1 MKNKSTYLRRIL
13 MTFIVTCAFFQ
24 IATAQDV
31 KLNATASSVTIY
43 GTSNVHDWDMKAE
56 MMSGT
61 ANFAREADEITNI
74 DKLQFVVAAEGL
86 KSGKG
91 GMDNNTYKALKTDK
105 HKNITYLL
113 SSCTSIKKLS
123 ANTYEI
129 KTLGNLTIA
138 GVTKQIPLTFNAKVD
153 GSKVTLTGETKLT
166 MTTYGVDPPKA
177 LMGTIK
183 TGDALTIKF
192 KATYN

>member
-1 MKNKSTYLRRIL
+1 M
-13 MTFIVTCAFFQ
+13 MFIATSAFLQ
-24 IATAQDV
+24 PATAQDV
-31 KLNATASSVTIY
+31 KLNATASNVTIY

-61 ANFAREADEITNI
+61 ANFTREANEITNI
-74 DKLQFVVAAEGL
+74 DKLQFVLVAEGL

-91 GMDNNTYKALKTDK
+91 AMDKNTYKALHTDK
-105 HKNITYLL
+105 HKNISYQL

-123 ANTYEI
+123 ATTYEI

-138 GVTKQIPLTFNAKVD
+138 GVTKQIPLTFTVKLD
-153 GSKVTLTGETKLT
+153 GAKVTLMGETKLT

-183 TGDALTIKF
+183 TGDALSIKF